1 MLKPKSRPSK
11 TTDLFSSAEF
21 MELRAEWYEK
31 ARAAGFEDI
40 ENQDGTLRDAD
51 EEKQAKKTL
60 LNCPGR
66 AEALAEYYTEAERAL
81 GSLVFESA
89 QDRAIWVHHA
99 RGATEHEVA
108 RLVGVTRQAVQ
119 RRLAKYRKRLGIKR
133 PR

>member
-1 MLKPKSRPSK
+1 MLKPKNRPSK

-21 MELRAEWYEK
+21 MELQAEWYEK
-31 ARAAGFEDI
+31 ARASGFTDI
-40 ENQDGTLRDAD
+40 EDGDGFIDAD
-51 EEKQAKKTL
+51 AEKQAKKTL
-60 LNCPGR
+60 LNCPDR
-66 AEALAEYYTEAERAL
+66 AEALANYYTEAERAL

-119 RRLAKYRKRLGIKR
+119 RRLAKYRKRVGIKR